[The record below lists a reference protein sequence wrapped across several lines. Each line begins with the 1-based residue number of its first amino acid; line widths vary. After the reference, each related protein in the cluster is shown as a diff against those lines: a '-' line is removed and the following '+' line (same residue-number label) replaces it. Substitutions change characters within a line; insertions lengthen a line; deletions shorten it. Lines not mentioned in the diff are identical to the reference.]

1 MSDKDIKDMIPDL
14 SHVEGLDL
22 DKIRPEDLIGLRGD
36 GTPKWYVIHTYS
48 GHENKVKVNL
58 EKMVENRGLEPLI
71 QKIEVPVK
79 EVTDRNKKNEPV
91 IVKKKIF
98 PGYVVIKMIVTN
110 ETWYLVRNTQGVTGF
125 VGHGTN
131 PLPLSPEEVRRMGLE
146 TVDID
151 MDLQEEDKIRV
162 INGAWAGYEGLVK
175 LVNPKKET
183 IKAKLQNEEGNE
195 ITINLNYAQV
205 DKID

>member
-1 MSDKDIKDMIPDL
+1 MSDKENKDLIPDL

-22 DKIRPEDLIGLRGD
+22 GQVRPEDLIGMRGD

-48 GHENKVKVNL
+48 GHENKVKTNL
-58 EKMVENRGLEPLI
+58 EKVVQNRGLQPLI
-71 QKIEVPVK
+71 QKIVVPTQ
-79 EVTDRNKKNEPV
+79 EVTDRNKKNEPIV
-91 IVKKKIF
+91 VKKKIF
-98 PGYVVIKMIVTN
+98 PGYVVLKMIVTN

-131 PLPLSPEEVRRMGLE
+131 PLPLTLEEVRRMGLE
-146 TVDID
+146 KVDID
-151 MDLQEEDKIRV
+151 MDLNEGDEIRV
-162 INGAWAGYEGLVK
+162 INGAWAGYEGTVK

-195 ITINLNYAQV
+195 ITINLNFAEV